1 MNRLLKN
8 MVYHTPWL
16 FSNRRFL
23 ELSFGLHMGYPA
35 CLDNPE
41 TFNQKIQWLKLHDRK
56 AEYAS
61 MVDKAAAKDYVAG
74 IIGSSHIVPTIGI
87 YDRAKDIPWD
97 ELPRQF
103 VLKCTHDSGGL
114 VICRDKDSL
123 DKNLAEKKLRK
134 GLRTRFYYRQREWAY
149 KNVKP
154 RIICEELLQD
164 VRQKESLVDY
174 KFFCFGGK
182 AEFMYV
188 SSGLE
193 DHTKARISF
202 TDLEGRPLEFHR
214 RDYTPFEA
222 GEIPVPSTLPE
233 MVGIA
238 EKIARSIGNPFVRI
252 DLYEVNGK
260 VYFSEITFYPNSGF
274 IPFEP
279 KEWDLKLGKMIKL

>member
-16 FSNRRFL
+16 FSDRRFL
-23 ELSFGLHMGYPA
+23 ELSFELHMGYPA
-35 CLDNPE
+35 CLDKPE

-74 IIGSSHIVPTIGI
+74 IIGSSHIVPTLGI
-87 YDRAKDIPWD
+87 YDSAKDIPWD
-97 ELPRQF
+97 ELPRRF

-114 VICRDKDSL
+114 VICRDKDRL
-123 DKNLAEKKLRK
+123 DRNLAEKKLQK

-149 KNVKP
+149 KNVRP

-164 VRQKESLVDY
+164 DRQKVSLIDY

-188 SSGLE
+188 SGGME
-193 DHTKARISF
+193 DHSSARISF
-202 TDLEGRPLEFHR
+202 TDLDGRPLEFRR
-214 RDYTPFEA
+214 RDYMPFAA
-222 GEIPVPSTLPE
+222 GEIPMPARLPE
-233 MVGIA
+233 MVEIA

-279 KEWDLKLGKMIKL
+279 EEWDLKLGEMIKL